1 MVTHQ
6 LWSARGKVTIDKAAV
21 TSSWSH
27 SQEES
32 QKSRDLF
39 RGQWTD
45 TNQGQVHLEHSRKVP
60 TAWKALTIKDN
71 EGTLMG
77 LMKQGA
83 PWCSFRSPD
92 PAVADQA
99 QHSKWSTIHKGY
111 VSQGM
116 MSLFQTVTQKGSWSA
131 GLLNH
136 YVLQT
141 KNNLGVGKVHSEDLW
156 SLRIQKCF
164 KRPSLAFC
172 VTEMKL
178 CTTLKNKR

>member
-6 LWSARGKVTIDKAAV
+6 LWSASGKVTIDKAAV

-27 SQEES
+27 SQEDS

-60 TAWKALTIKDN
+60 TAWKALTVKDN

-83 PWCSFRSPD
+83 PWCSFRSPE

-131 GLLNH
+131 GHLSPEPL
-136 YVLQT
+136 
-141 KNNLGVGKVHSEDLW
+141 
-156 SLRIQKCF
+156 
-164 KRPSLAFC
+164 RPSNQEQPWSWEGAQWRSMELENP
-172 VTEMKL
+172 EMF
-178 CTTLKNKR
+178 